1 MQTVRVRETSKVLKV
16 SENVENIELVIK
28 HGNIEHTKAFSKLDK
43 ARLS

>member
-16 SENVENIELVIK
+16 SENVENIELVIN
-28 HGNIEHTKAFSKLDK
+28 HGNIEHIKAFSKLDK